1 MNENNE
7 IEKQNTEEM
16 TPSPFSTV
24 ESGSAMAVQSAH
36 PSVAREVWEIA
47 KVLLISIAIVLPVR
61 YFVAQPF
68 IVRGASMEPNF
79 EDSQYLIIDEASYYF
94 RGPDRGEAI
103 VFRYPRNPQQ
113 FFIKRIVGLP
123 GEQVRIHNGRVTI
136 VNKDHPEGFLLDES
150 YLVPANRPTN
160 PDEEVILGANEYFV
174 LGDNRDY
181 SSDSR
186 VWGPLER
193 KFIVGR
199 VIFRVL
205 PLEEIGVITR

>member
-1 MNENNE
+1 MNENGE
-7 IEKQNTEEM
+7 IKEVSAEEKSIS
-16 TPSPFSTV
+16 SP
-24 ESGSAMAVQSAH
+24 AVQPAQ
-36 PSVAREVWEIA
+36 PSLAREVWEIA

-79 EDSQYLIIDEASYYF
+79 QDSQYLIIDEASYYF
-94 RGPDRGEAI
+94 RGPGRGEAI

-113 FFIKRIVGLP
+113 FFIKRIIGLP
-123 GEQVRIHNGRVTI
+123 GEQMRLHNGRVTV
-136 VNKDHPEGFLLDES
+136 VNKDHPDGFLLDES
-150 YLVPANRPTN
+150 YLVPQNRPTN
-160 PDEEVILGANEYFV
+160 PDEEITLASDEYFV

-199 VIFRVL
+199 VVFRVL
-205 PLEEIGVITR
+205 PLNELGVISAATQQ